1 MYQVKNTVSSNG
13 SLPSHSERPLLLQ
26 GSNGPGE
33 MGLVLSTDPKPRLKW
48 TTELHERFVD
58 AVSQLGGPDKATPK
72 SVMRVMGVK
81 GLTLYHL
88 KSHLQKYR
96 LGKHLHM
103 VVNLD
108 NNNHGCSA
116 AASKTSEMQGAS
128 SAASSMIGT
137 NKTDA
142 LQINEAVRMQ
152 FEVQRRLHEQIEV
165 QQHLQL
171 RIEAQGKYLQSVL
184 EKARETLA
192 GHNLGSVG
200 LEAARAEISEL
211 ASKVSSECFNN
222 AFSSLPEMPSLYKQQ
237 QHMVQAMH
245 SLNQQSQVP
254 DYSMESCLTSNE
266 SFEKNLDRNMQ
277 NAGKKRLRT
286 LQNRNVPF
294 WQTETR
300 EDASLRELSATQLGW
315 EENLKEDD
323 NFLSSSANPKD
334 SDRNS
339 IPTKGNLRERTTSI
353 RVQTEENGYGMPDAR
368 EKQMEVN
375 GSCVGQQAIKPEVPR
390 SFSLQEV
397 CRKGEL
403 AGLHRDE
410 DESPSV
416 SFNKLSKLTE
426 ELDLNANDDTSI
438 ASNCREFDLNGF
450 GWSL

>member
-13 SLPSHSERPLLLQ
+13 SVPSHSERSLLLQ

-48 TTELHERFVD
+48 TAELHERFVD

-96 LGKHLHM
+96 LG
-103 VVNLD
+103 
-108 NNNHGCSA
+108 CSA

-128 SAASSMIGT
+128 SAASSMIGA

-211 ASKVSSECFNN
+211 ASKVSSECLNN

-237 QHMVQAMH
+237 QHMVQAVH
-245 SLNQQSQVP
+245 SLNQQSQVT

-266 SFEKNLDRNMQ
+266 SSEKNLDRNMQ

-286 LQNRNVPF
+286 FQNRNLPF
-294 WQTETR
+294 WQTEPR
-300 EDASLRELSATQLGW
+300 EDASLRELSATQLSW
-315 EENLKEDD
+315 EENLKEDEK
-323 NFLSSSANPKD
+323 FLSSSANPKD

-339 IPTKGNLRERTTSI
+339 IPTKGNLRERTTSF

-375 GSCVGQQAIKPEVPR
+375 GSCVGQVIKPEVSR

-397 CRKGEL
+397 CQKGEL

-438 ASNCREFDLNGF
+438 ASNCREFDLNGY
-450 GWSL
+450 GWTYEH

>member
-1 MYQVKNTVSSNG
+1 LKFSGSNSHGG
-13 SLPSHSERPLLLQ
+13 SL
-26 GSNGPGE
+26 
-33 MGLVLSTDPKPRLKW
+33 V
-48 TTELHERFVD
+48 
-58 AVSQLGGPDKATPK
+58 
-72 SVMRVMGVK
+72 
-81 GLTLYHL
+81 
-88 KSHLQKYR
+88 
-96 LGKHLHM
+96 
-103 VVNLD
+103 
-108 NNNHGCSA
+108 GCSA

-128 SAASSMIGT
+128 SAASSMIGA

-211 ASKVSSECFNN
+211 ASKVSSECLNN

-237 QHMVQAMH
+237 QHMVQAVH
-245 SLNQQSQVP
+245 SLNQQSQVT

-266 SFEKNLDRNMQ
+266 SSEKNLDRNMQ

-286 LQNRNVPF
+286 FQNRNVPF
-294 WQTETR
+294 WQTEPR
-300 EDASLRELSATQLGW
+300 EDASLRELSATQLSW
-315 EENLKEDD
+315 EENLKEDEK
-323 NFLSSSANPKD
+323 FLSSSANPKD

-339 IPTKGNLRERTTSI
+339 IPTKGNLRERTTSF

-375 GSCVGQQAIKPEVPR
+375 GSCVGQVIKPEVSR

-397 CRKGEL
+397 CQKEF
-403 AGLHRDE
+403 HRDE

-438 ASNCREFDLNGF
+438 ASNCREFDLNGY
-450 GWSL
+450 GWTYEH

>member
-13 SLPSHSERPLLLQ
+13 SVPSHSERSLLLQ

-48 TTELHERFVD
+48 TAELHERFVD

-96 LGKHLHM
+96 LG
-103 VVNLD
+103 
-108 NNNHGCSA
+108 CSA

-128 SAASSMIGT
+128 SAASSMIGA

-211 ASKVSSECFNN
+211 ASKVSSECLNN

-237 QHMVQAMH
+237 QHMVQAVH
-245 SLNQQSQVP
+245 SLNQQSQVT

-266 SFEKNLDRNMQ
+266 SSEKNLDRNMQ

-286 LQNRNVPF
+286 FQNRNVPF
-294 WQTETR
+294 WQTEPR
-300 EDASLRELSATQLGW
+300 EDASLRELSATQLSW
-315 EENLKEDD
+315 EENLKEDEK
-323 NFLSSSANPKD
+323 FLSSSANPKD

-339 IPTKGNLRERTTSI
+339 IPTKGNLRERTTSF

-375 GSCVGQQAIKPEVPR
+375 GSCVGQVIKPEVSR

-397 CRKGEL
+397 CQKEF
-403 AGLHRDE
+403 HRDE

-438 ASNCREFDLNGF
+438 ASNCREFDLNGY
-450 GWSL
+450 GWTYEH

>member
-1 MYQVKNTVSSNG
+1 MEKMYQVKNTVSSNG
-13 SLPSHSERPLLLQ
+13 SVPSHSERSLLLQ

-48 TTELHERFVD
+48 TAELHERFVD

-96 LGKHLHM
+96 LG
-103 VVNLD
+103 
-108 NNNHGCSA
+108 CSA

-128 SAASSMIGT
+128 SAASSMIGA

-211 ASKVSSECFNN
+211 ASKVSSECLNN

-237 QHMVQAMH
+237 QHMVQAVH
-245 SLNQQSQVP
+245 SLNQQSQVT

-266 SFEKNLDRNMQ
+266 SSEKNLDRNMQ

-286 LQNRNVPF
+286 FQNRNVPF
-294 WQTETR
+294 WQTEPR
-300 EDASLRELSATQLGW
+300 EDASLRELSATQLSW
-315 EENLKEDD
+315 EENLKEDEK
-323 NFLSSSANPKD
+323 FLSSSANPKD

-339 IPTKGNLRERTTSI
+339 IPTKGNLRERTTSF

-375 GSCVGQQAIKPEVPR
+375 GSCVGQVIKPEVSR

-397 CRKGEL
+397 CQKEF
-403 AGLHRDE
+403 HRDE

-438 ASNCREFDLNGF
+438 ASNCREFDLNGY
-450 GWSL
+450 GWTYEH